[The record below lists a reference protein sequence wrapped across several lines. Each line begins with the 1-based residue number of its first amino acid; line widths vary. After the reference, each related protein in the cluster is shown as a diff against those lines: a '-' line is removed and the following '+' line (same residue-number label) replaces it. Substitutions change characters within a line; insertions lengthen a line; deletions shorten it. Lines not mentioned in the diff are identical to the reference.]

1 VTQLFVRAW
10 QAAIGVLTLILIV
23 EWLPEG
29 APPAPVIAPPRI
41 GTGVHPGTRMAARD
55 TDAWVDAI
63 LARPLFSIGRRPPK
77 IAAAH
82 NASAQQDIPRLSGI
96 MIAAGFKR
104 AIFAPDGGGKPLVLT
119 EGESLADTSIRA
131 IEPGAVVLASGE
143 VLHPAYDKNRVP
155 SAPAPYIAPGLPNP
169 GFGNP
174 NFQPPGFQPPAFQP
188 PAFQPSGFQQ
198 PNMLPPNF
206 QPPGTAADGTEPP
219 QTQGPPPFR
228 GMMPQRRE

>member
-1 VTQLFVRAW
+1 
-10 QAAIGVLTLILIV
+10 V
-23 EWLPEG
+23 EG
-29 APPAPVIAPPRI
+29 
-41 GTGVHPGTRMAARD
+41 
-55 TDAWVDAI
+55 
-63 LARPLFSIGRRPPK
+63 
-77 IAAAH
+77 
-82 NASAQQDIPRLSGI
+82 IPRLSGI

-131 IEPGAVVLASGE
+131 IEPGSVVLASGE

-155 SAPAPYIAPGLPNP
+155 AAPAPYIAPGLPNP
-169 GFGNP
+169 GFANP
-174 NFQPPGFQPPAFQP
+174 SFQPPGFQPPGFQP
-188 PAFQPSGFQQ
+188 

-206 QPPGTAADGTEPP
+206 QPAGTAADGTEPP

>member
-1 VTQLFVRAW
+1 MTSVVARALT
-10 QAAIGVLTLILIV
+10 ALIGVLVLILLI
-23 EWLPEG
+23 EWLPG
-29 APPAPVIAPPRI
+29 GGPAVPAIVPPRI
-41 GTGVHPGTRMAARD
+41 EAGAHAGARMAVRD
-55 TDAWVDAI
+55 TDAWARAI

-77 IAAAH
+77 IAPPR
-82 NASAQQDIPRLSGI
+82 STGTQEGIPRLSGI

-119 EGESLADTSIRA
+119 EGEALADTSIRA

-155 SAPAPYIAPGLPNP
+155 SAPAQYMPAGLPNP
-169 GFGNP
+169 AFTNP
-174 NFQPPGFQPPAFQP
+174 NFQPPGVQPPGFQPPGFQP
-188 PAFQPSGFQQ
+188 

-206 QPPGTAADGTEPP
+206 QPPGAAADGSEPQSP
-219 QTQGPPPFR
+219 GPPPFR